1 MSERTSYQ
9 PGTPSWVDIGVPD
22 TAQAAAFYGALFGWE
37 AEFDDRPEAG
47 GYGMFTLRGKNV
59 AGVGP
64 QQGPDMPPYWTVYVT
79 VTDLA
84 ATVQKA
90 TDDGATVLAG
100 PMTIFDAGDMAVL
113 QDSVGSFISL
123 WQANQ
128 HIGAEIVNEP
138 GSFGWNE
145 LATNDLAGATA
156 FYQSVFGWGFD
167 AADAAPGG
175 IFTLDGEPLCGV
187 HTAGEGEF
195 PAWTVWFTV
204 DDTDASTAQVRDL
217 GGAVFMEPTDM
228 SFGRGSVVADPAGAV
243 FGLASLSEP
252 AV

>member
-1 MSERTSYQ
+1 MPERTSYE
-9 PGTPSWVDIGVPD
+9 PGTPSWIDIGVPD
-22 TAQAAAFYGALFGWE
+22 TAQAAEFYRALFGWT
-37 AEFDDRPEAG
+37 AEFIADAG

-64 QQGPDMPPYWTVYVT
+64 QQNPDMPPFWSVYVT
-79 VTDLA
+79 VTDVDASLA
-84 ATVQKA
+84 RAN
-90 TDDGATVLAG
+90 DLGATTLAG
-100 PMTIFDAGDMAVL
+100 PMDVFDAGRMAVL
-113 QDSVGSFISL
+113 QDPVGSFISL
-123 WQANQ
+123 WQPSQN
-128 HIGAEIVNEP
+128 IGAQIVNEP

-145 LATNDLAGATA
+145 LATTDLDAATA
-156 FYQSVFGWGFD
+156 FYTALFGWGTDD
-167 AADAAPGG
+167 ASSDGAALFTVGG
-175 IFTLDGEPLCGV
+175 QMVCGG

-228 SFGRGSVVADPAGAV
+228 SFGRGAVVADPAGAV

-252 AV
+252 AT